1 MALGKGIPVINGF
14 DLNSKLPLDSRTVAD
29 TKENMNKLV
38 TDGSVGDGQLC
49 YCKADKKLYVLKE
62 GAWSEVGEGGGGG
75 QAMFDI
81 FQYVDDET
89 MTMTEEGYNLL
100 YDGLRSGKYAGIVF
114 GYWNAYPICIDDT
127 YSLRFQY
134 INFEPDSPNDIYKM
148 LIIDKNTKKISGLP
162 WDEGSQNAYMYLAFY
177 TKPYI
182 EGGTSSLPYYN
193 AETSEQQN
201 LTIGDGL
208 AIENGVLKATGGS
221 GGSSKIWYELP
232 SLFFLENI
240 TQEQF
245 DEIKNLALQNQLAG
259 INCAGLYCPLIFYN
273 DGQNITFFYPWYEND
288 IFTAQLIILNTD
300 LSVKKTPY
308 STITLPQTAPTSQ
321 LIPSITTSNTQ
332 QNLTIGNGLEIKNGA
347 LQATGGGGGG
357 KSVPPTLNLVDL
369 DSGDFNVRTT
379 ITEEEKTNLE
389 NGLYN
394 QVIFPGSIL
403 DLSDFL
409 LFMPSKL
416 IGDKSFSVN
425 SFAQFNCVM
434 NNDTITINALS
445 LYSYSFGAKDT
456 SGNYPITIEKSMDI
470 PIGGSGGSG
479 GGDIWYEISS
489 ISNSTITQDQYN
501 ELTNL
506 INADKLAGIRVNNE
520 GYFTLF
526 TAIDGN
532 YIFVGYNMSIG
543 LHYANIS
550 PDLSTKE
557 SYTQLVMFNE
567 KPTSQVIPSFSPIHN
582 AQENLTI
589 GDGLT
594 IENGVL
600 KATGSGGSNVTVT
613 FED

>member
-1 MALGKGIPVINGF
+1 MALGKGIPLINGF

-49 YCKADKKLYVLKE
+49 YCKADKKLYVLKDNV
-62 GAWSEVGEGGGGG
+62 WSEVGGGSGDG
-75 QAMFDI
+75 QAMFNI
-81 FQYVDDET
+81 AQYADDAT

-134 INFEPDSPNDIYKM
+134 MNFEPDSPNDIYKM

-162 WDEGSQNAYMYLAFY
+162 WDEGSQNMYLYSAFY
-177 TKPYI
+177 TKP
-182 EGGTSSLPYYN
+182 SLKPTTN
-193 AETSEQQN
+193 TIPCLTPSGQQN

-208 AIENGVLKATGGS
+208 AIENGVLKATGGSGGGKSVPPTLNLVDTGNGTLRTTITEEEYNNLKNGLYNQVIFPGLIPNELQAFMPSKLIGDESFGADTFIQFDCVASGNTTTINALSVYGYSFGAKDTNGNYPITIEKQMDVPVGGNS

-288 IFTAQLIILNTD
+288 IFTAQLIILDTN

-332 QNLTIGNGLEIKNGA
+332 QNLTIG
-347 LQATGGGGGG
+347 
-357 KSVPPTLNLVDL
+357 
-369 DSGDFNVRTT
+369 
-379 ITEEEKTNLE
+379 
-389 NGLYN
+389 
-394 QVIFPGSIL
+394 
-403 DLSDFL
+403 
-409 LFMPSKL
+409 
-416 IGDKSFSVN
+416 
-425 SFAQFNCVM
+425 
-434 NNDTITINALS
+434 
-445 LYSYSFGAKDT
+445 
-456 SGNYPITIEKSMDI
+456 
-470 PIGGSGGSG
+470 
-479 GGDIWYEISS
+479 
-489 ISNSTITQDQYN
+489 
-501 ELTNL
+501 
-506 INADKLAGIRVNNE
+506 
-520 GYFTLF
+520 
-526 TAIDGN
+526 
-532 YIFVGYNMSIG
+532 
-543 LHYANIS
+543 
-550 PDLSTKE
+550 
-557 SYTQLVMFNE
+557 
-567 KPTSQVIPSFSPIHN
+567 
-582 AQENLTI
+582 
-589 GDGLT
+589 DGLK
-594 IENGVL
+594 IENGAL
-600 KATGSGGSNVTVT
+600 KATGGGSNVTVT